1 MSTLAHARRAHGR
14 PFGVAAFGVEGRSQ
28 RGMTL
33 IEIMIVIG
41 VVALIVGM
49 AVVGFGAGRNAEVS
63 RATTQIANLAR
74 YGYDKSRVTGD
85 YYRLLIDLDEGTIA
99 LQQGDDRMYLPATD
113 RDGKILETDEDKLQE
128 QADRDKRAEES
139 YNRSV
144 QAQVYSEASGGA
156 AGAGGG
162 GAEDGEDAGYDPY
175 AVGRRTVPRRRPP
188 LFDSFEDENA
198 LSELAKPI
206 KLPEGVKIVYVRTAD
221 DILPITK
228 GQASL
233 FFFPRG
239 QTQEAHIQ
247 LEDEEVED
255 GRYTIKVQ
263 PLTGRITIV
272 DGHEDLVLPE
282 DPTDDEDDLGTRL
295 ERRTF

>member
-1 MSTLAHARRAHGR
+1 MSTLTCH
-14 PFGVAAFGVEGRSQ
+14 RSRQ

-33 IEIMIVIG
+33 IEIMIVMG
-41 VVALIVGM
+41 VIALIVGM
-49 AVVGFGAGRNAEVS
+49 AVMGFGAGRNAEIG

-74 YGYDKSRVTGD
+74 YGYDKARVTGD
-85 YYRLLIDLDEGTIA
+85 YYRLLIDLDEGTIT
-99 LQQGDDRMYLPATD
+99 LQQGDDRMYLPATG
-113 RDGKILETDEDKLQE
+113 RDGKILEIDEGKVEDQK
-128 QADRDKRAEES
+128 ARDKRAEEA

-144 QAQVYSEASGGA
+144 QSQVYNNDASGGP
-156 AGAGGG
+156 AGGG
-162 GAEDGEDAGYDPY
+162 GGGGGDEEGEDAGYDPY
-175 AVGRRTVPRRRPP
+175 AVQRRTVPRRRPP
-188 LFDSFEDENA
+188 LFDSFDDENA

-221 DILPITK
+221 DIKPITK

-263 PLTGRITIV
+263 PLTGRVTIV
-272 DGHEDLVLPE
+272 DEHQDLVLPE
-282 DPTDDEDDLGTRL
+282 DPSDEEDELGERL
-295 ERRTF
+295 ERRTL

>member
-1 MSTLAHARRAHGR
+1 MSTHVHTRSGSAG
-14 PFGVAAFGVEGRSQ
+14 SQ

-41 VVALIVGM
+41 VLALIVGM
-49 AVVGFGAGRNAEVS
+49 AVVGFGAGRSAEVS
-63 RATTQIANLAR
+63 RATTQIANLTR
-74 YGYDKSRVTGD
+74 YGYDKARVTGD

-113 RDGKILETDEDKLQE
+113 RDGKIAEIDEGKLED
-128 QADRDKRAEES
+128 QAARDKRAEEA

-144 QAQVYSEASGGA
+144 QAQVYNEGSG
-156 AGAGGG
+156 GGG
-162 GAEDGEDAGYDPY
+162 GAEGGDEADDSGYDPY
-175 AVGRRTVPRRRPP
+175 AAQRRTVPRRRPP

-206 KLPEGVKIVYVRTAD
+206 KLPEGVKITYVRTAD
-221 DILPITK
+221 DLEPITK

-239 QTQEAHIQ
+239 QTQECHIQ
-247 LEDEEVED
+247 LEDAEVED

-263 PLTGRITIV
+263 PLTGRVMIV
-272 DGHEDLVLPE
+272 DGHEDLVLPD
-282 DPTDDEDDLGTRL
+282 DPTDDEDALGTRL
-295 ERRTF
+295 ERRTL

>member
-1 MSTLAHARRAHGR
+1 
-14 PFGVAAFGVEGRSQ
+14 
-28 RGMTL
+28 MTL
-33 IEIMIVIG
+33 IEIMIVMG
-41 VVALIVGM
+41 VLALIVGM
-49 AVVGFGAGRNAEVS
+49 AVMGFGAGRNAEIG
-63 RATTQIANLAR
+63 RATTQVANLAR
-74 YGYDKSRVTGD
+74 YGYDKARVTGD
-85 YYRLLIDLDEGTIA
+85 YYRLLIDLDEGTIT
-99 LQQGDDRMYLPATD
+99 LQQGDDRMYLPATG
-113 RDGKILETDEDKLQE
+113 RDGKILEIDEGKLEDQK
-128 QADRDKRAEES
+128 ARDQRAEEA

-144 QAQVYSEASGGA
+144 QAQVYGGEASGGA
-156 AGAGGG
+156 AGGEAGD
-162 GAEDGEDAGYDPY
+162 EGEDAGYDPY
-175 AVGRRTVPRRRPP
+175 AAQRRTVPRRRPP

-221 DILPITK
+221 DIKPITK

-247 LEDEEVED
+247 LEDQEVED

-263 PLTGRITIV
+263 PLTGRVTIV
-272 DGHEDLVLPE
+272 DEHQDLVLPE
-282 DPTDDEDDLGTRL
+282 DPTDEEDALGERH